1 VGATSQLPQS
11 LPVIPEARPWLRHY
25 EPGVPW
31 TIEIPETTLPEYL
44 ALNAGRYPR
53 REAIRFFGKA
63 IHYREL
69 DEAVNR
75 FANAL
80 IRLGVEPGDRV
91 GLVLPNCPQIVIG
104 YYGALRAGAVVVP
117 CNPLYA
123 EPELAHQLADAGV
136 KVVLCLSLMFPKVQ
150 AVRDRVPTLE
160 HVVVTNIKEYLPPLA
175 RVGFTLFRERKEGH
189 EVTLPEDG
197 RTHWLQPLLQQAPA
211 TMPSVRRD
219 PDDLAVLQYTAGTT
233 GVPKGAML
241 THRNLVA
248 VTLQTHA
255 WARNIEEPDG
265 SDVVLGVIPIFHIYG
280 QTVVMNF
287 PIVSGGCMI
296 LIPRFDLKAI
306 LEAIDHEHPTFFPGV
321 PTMYAVL
328 ANAPKVEQYNL
339 RSLKACISGAAPLP
353 VPVQEQFERL
363 TGARLV
369 EGYGLSEAPV
379 THCNPIL
386 GERRAGTIGLPIPST
401 EAIVVDLETG
411 TTMLPPGEVGE
422 LAVRGPQV
430 MQGYW
435 QRPDETER
443 VFRGS
448 WFLTGDIARMTEDG
462 YFQIVD
468 RRKDMII
475 VGGLKVF
482 PSEVEKVLLEH
493 PAVQEAVVVGIPDPY
508 RGEMV
513 KAYVVL
519 REGASVEPRELLAFC
534 RERLAPHRVPRE
546 IEIRTELPKN
556 LIGKVLR
563 RKLIEE
569 ELAKRHA
576 SAPEMAPEV

>member
-1 VGATSQLPQS
+1 MEQISDLPQQLPLS
-11 LPVIPEARPWLRHY
+11 PEARPWLRHY
-25 EPGVPW
+25 EAGIPW
-31 TIEIPETTLPEYL
+31 AIDLPTQTLSEYL
-44 ALNAGRYPR
+44 AHTAARYPK
-53 REAIRFFGKA
+53 REAVRFFGRT

-75 FANAL
+75 FAQSL
-80 IRLGVEPGDRV
+80 IRLGVQPGDRV
-91 GLVLPNCPQIVIG
+91 ALILPNCPQIVIG
-104 YYGALRAGAVVVP
+104 YYGALRAGAIVVP

-123 EPELAHQLADAGV
+123 EPELAHQLADAEV
-136 KVVLCLSLMFPKVQ
+136 KVVLVLSLLFPKVQ
-150 AVRDRVPTLE
+150 AIRHQVPTLE
-160 HVVVTNIKEYLPPLA
+160 HVIVTNIKEYLPPIA
-175 RVGFTLFRERKEGH
+175 RVGFTLFRERREGH
-189 EVTLPEDG
+189 DVTLPEDG
-197 RTHWLQPLLQQAPA
+197 RTHWLQTLLHSAPA
-211 TMPSVRRD
+211 TAPEQTRTL
-219 PDDLAVLQYTAGTT
+219 DDLAVLQYTAGTT
-233 GVPKGAML
+233 GIPKGAML

-248 VTLQTHA
+248 VALQTHA
-255 WARNIEEPDG
+255 WARNIEDPDG

-287 PIVSGGCMI
+287 PIVSGGCMV
-296 LIPRFDLKAI
+296 LIPRFGIKEI
-306 LEAIDHEHPTFFPGV
+306 LESIDRERPTFFPGV

-328 ANAPKVEQYNL
+328 ANAPNVGKYNL

-353 VPVQEQFERL
+353 VSVQEQFERL

-386 GERRAGTIGLPIPST
+386 GERRAGTIGLPLPST
-401 EAIVVDLETG
+401 EAMVVDLETG
-411 TTMLPPGEVGE
+411 TRPLPPGEVGE

-430 MQGYW
+430 MHGYW
-435 QRPDETER
+435 KRPDETAR
-443 VFRGS
+443 VFRDG
-448 WFLTGDIARMTEDG
+448 WFLTGDIGRMSDDG

-482 PSEVEKVLLEH
+482 PSEVESVLLQH
-493 PAVQEAVVVGIPDPY
+493 PAVKEAVVVGIPDPY

-513 KAYVVL
+513 KAFVVL
-519 REGASVEPRELLAFC
+519 QDGQAVTERELLAFC

-546 IEIRTELPKN
+546 IEIRSELPKN

-569 ELAKRHA
+569 ELAKRSGKDLA
-576 SAPEMAPEV
+576 TQP

>member
-1 VGATSQLPQS
+1 MTSELPQT
-11 LPVIPEARPWLRHY
+11 LPLTVEGRPWLQHY
-25 EPGVPW
+25 EPGIPW
-31 TIEIPETTLPEYL
+31 TIEVPEKTMPDYL
-44 ALNAGRYPR
+44 AENAARYPK
-53 REAIRFFGKA
+53 REAIRFFGRTL
-63 IHYREL
+63 HYREL
-69 DEAVNR
+69 NEAVNR

-91 GLVLPNCPQIVIG
+91 ALVLPNCPQMVIG

-123 EPELAHQLADAGV
+123 EPELAHQLADAEA
-136 KVVLCLSLMFPKVQ
+136 KVVLVLSLMFPKVQ
-150 AVRDRVPTLE
+150 AVRDRVPSLE
-160 HVVVTNIKEYLPPLA
+160 HVIVTNVKEYLPSLA
-175 RVGFTLFRERKEGH
+175 RVGFTLFRERQEGH
-189 EVTLPEDG
+189 DVTLPEDG
-197 RTHWLQPLLQQAPA
+197 RTHWLQPLLHEAAA
-211 TMPSVRRD
+211 TSPGIIRATD
-219 PDDLAVLQYTAGTT
+219 ELAVLQYTAGTT
-233 GVPKGAML
+233 GIPKGAML

-248 VTLQTHA
+248 VALQTHA

-287 PIVSGGCMI
+287 PIMTGGCMV
-296 LIPRFDLKAI
+296 LLPRFNPKEI
-306 LEAIDHEHPTFFPGV
+306 LEAIDREHPTFFPGV

-328 ANAPKVEQYNL
+328 MNTPKIEKYNL

-353 VPVQEQFERL
+353 VSVQERFEQL

-386 GERRAGTIGLPIPST
+386 GERRAGSIGLPIPGT
-401 EAIVVDLETG
+401 EAIIVDLETG
-411 TTMLPPGEVGE
+411 TRVLPPGEVGE

-430 MQGYW
+430 MHGYW
-435 QRPDETER
+435 KRPDETER

-448 WFLTGDIARMTEDG
+448 WFLTGDIARLTEDG

-482 PSEVEKVLLEH
+482 PSEVEAVLLQH
-493 PAVQEAVVVGIPDPY
+493 PAVKEAVVVGIPDPY

-513 KAYVVL
+513 KAFVVL
-519 REGASVEPRELLAFC
+519 RDGVTLDERELIAFC

-546 IEIRTELPKN
+546 IEFRQELPKN

-569 ELAKRHA
+569 ELAKRQAGHA
-576 SAPEMAPEV
+576 PAAEAES

>member
-1 VGATSQLPQS
+1 MGATSQLPQS
-11 LPVIPEARPWLRHY
+11 LPVTPEARPWLRHY

-31 TIEIPETTLPEYL
+31 QVEIPETTMPEYL

-63 IHYREL
+63 ITYREL

-80 IRLGVEPGDRV
+80 VRLGVQPGDRV
-91 GLVLPNCPQIVIG
+91 ALVLPNCPQIVIG

-123 EPELAHQLADAGV
+123 EPELAHQLADAEA
-136 KVVLCLSLMFPKVQ
+136 KIVLCLSLMFPKVQ
-150 AVRDRVPTLE
+150 AIRDQVPTLE
-160 HVVVTNIKEYLPPLA
+160 HVIVTNIKEYLPPLA

-189 EVTLPEDG
+189 EVTLPDDG
-197 RTHWLQPLLQQAPA
+197 RTHWLQPLLQQAPS
-211 TMPSVRRD
+211 TPPGIGRD

-248 VTLQTHA
+248 VALQTHA

-287 PIVSGGCMI
+287 PIVTGGCMV
-296 LIPRFDLKAI
+296 LIPRFNLKEI

-328 ANAPKVEQYNL
+328 ANAPKVEKYNL

-353 VPVQEQFERL
+353 VAVQEQFEQL

-401 EAIVVDLETG
+401 EAILVDLETG
-411 TTMLPPGEVGE
+411 TRMLPPGEVGE

-435 QRPDETER
+435 KQPDETER
-443 VFRGS
+443 VFRGN

-482 PSEVEKVLLEH
+482 PSEVESVLL
-493 PAVQEAVVVGIPDPY
+493 
-508 RGEMV
+508 
-513 KAYVVL
+513 
-519 REGASVEPRELLAFC
+519 
-534 RERLAPHRVPRE
+534 
-546 IEIRTELPKN
+546 
-556 LIGKVLR
+556 
-563 RKLIEE
+563 
-569 ELAKRHA
+569 
-576 SAPEMAPEV
+576 